1 MQNSST
7 FIYFTLYQSLMQ
19 FITKAA
25 SMNLKVVQKS
35 FDSVIW
41 LFFRNSLKHVDVLV
55 KFVGTWVFSANI
67 SSLSGNPIKWSNT
80 LKKFVGCCRRIV
92 WVCLTILS
100 GWHLK
105 SQNVCF
111 YSLSSDLWSDKTHF
125 WSLFPFYTP

>member
-80 LKKFVGCCRRIV
+80 LKKFVGCCRRIA
-92 WVCLTILS
+92 WVCLTILW